1 MAWLRRLDGQTKAYA
16 LNPAILDARLARAE
30 GLVTLWDLPDI
41 LISRSKGMP
50 FGYVFPR
57 SGTVVIDDAIGLV
70 RGSRHP
76 DAARAF
82 IDFVG
87 SIEGQLLAARRR
99 SSGCR
104 RGTTCPPSRIPAWVA
119 EVEREMVV
127 RRRGLGAA
135 GAGGRRPG

>member
-1 MAWLRRLDGQTKAYA
+1 MAWLARLDGQTKAYA
-16 LNPAILDARLARAE
+16 LNPAILDERLARQE

-50 FGYVFPR
+50 FDYVFPR

-76 DAARAF
+76 EAARAF

-87 SIEGQLLAARRR
+87 STEAQLLAAEKVFRLPARHDLPADSCPPGWRR
-99 SSGCR
+99 SSAR
-104 RGTTCPPSRIPAWVA
+104 WWWPS
-119 EVEREMVV
+119 
-127 RRRGLGAA
+127 GLGAA
-135 GAGGRRPG
+135 RPRTAPPG